1 MPEILVLFALLPIA
15 AATGWFAAR
24 KSSARGQKRT
34 ATLSSD
40 YFRGLNYLLNEQ
52 PDKAIE
58 VFLEIAEINQDTIE
72 THLALG
78 NLFRRRGEMDKA
90 IRFHKHIMTRP
101 NLSDEQRSQAL
112 LELGEDYM
120 RAGLLDRAERLFSEL
135 LELDPGAPVPAR
147 QLLDI
152 YQQEKDW
159 DKAIA
164 NARHLADDNGRR
176 DELIAQF
183 HCELARQALEAADLD
198 TCRKYLR
205 QARRYDPRN
214 PRARLLEGDLAW
226 TEEHWSAAAEH
237 YRRACELDSD
247 VAPLSIERIV
257 DCHRRLDAL
266 EALEG
271 WLEDL
276 VERSRMTTPILTLA
290 RLKAERSE
298 QQAAEFL
305 LDQVARRPT
314 VRGLEYLMTL
324 LNQQGVSLDQV
335 GPELIR
341 ELMQRLLEG
350 QPRYRCRHCGF
361 SGNAYHWL
369 CPSCRRWNMTRA
381 ISGVLGE

>member
-24 KSSARGQKRT
+24 RSGARGGRKT
-34 ATLSSD
+34 STLSSD

-58 VFLEIAEINQDTIE
+58 VFLEIAEINQDTVE

-120 RAGLLDRAERLFSEL
+120 RAGLLDRAERLFTEL
-135 LELDPGAPVPAR
+135 LEHHPGARVPAR

-159 DKAIA
+159 HKAIE
-164 NARHLADDNGRR
+164 NARHLADENGRR

-183 HCELARQALEAADLD
+183 HCELARSALEVSDLD
-198 TCRKYLR
+198 ACRKYLR

-226 TEEHWSAAAEH
+226 TERHWSAAAEH
-237 YRRACELDSD
+237 YRRACELDPD
-247 VAPLSIERIV
+247 VALASMDRIV
-257 DCHRRLDAL
+257 DCHRRLEAMEGL
-266 EALEG
+266 ED
-271 WLEDL
+271 WLEQL
-276 VERSRMTTPILTLA
+276 IEQSRMTTPILTLA
-290 RLKAERSE
+290 RLKAERDE
-298 QQAAEFL
+298 QAAVEFL
-305 LDQVARRPT
+305 LDQLARRPT

-324 LNQQGVSLDQV
+324 LNQQEVSLDQV

-341 ELMQRLLEG
+341 ELMQRLLDG

-361 SGNAYHWL
+361 GGNSYHWL
-369 CPSCRRWNMTRA
+369 CPSCRRWNTTRA

>member
-1 MPEILVLFALLPIA
+1 MLVLFALLPIA
-15 AATGWFAAR
+15 AATGWLAARGSAARGQR
-24 KSSARGQKRT
+24 KSS
-34 ATLSSD
+34 TLSSD

-101 NLSDEQRSQAL
+101 NLTDEQRSNAL

-135 LELDPGAPVPAR
+135 LEHDPGASVPAR

-159 DKAIA
+159 RQAIA

-183 HCELARQALEAADLD
+183 HCELARGALDASDLD
-198 TCRKYLR
+198 ACRKYLR

-226 TEEHWSAAAEH
+226 SEGRWSAAAED
-237 YRRACELDSD
+237 YCRACELDPD
-247 VAPLSIERIV
+247 VAPAAMDRIV
-257 DCHRRLDAL
+257 ECHRRLNTLEVLQEWL
-266 EALEG
+266 EALI
-271 WLEDL
+271 
-276 VERSRMTTPILTLA
+276 ERSRMTTPILTLA
-290 RLKAERSE
+290 RLKAEHSE
-298 QQAAEFL
+298 QRAVEFL
-305 LDQVARRPT
+305 LDQLARRPT

-369 CPSCRRWNMTRA
+369 CPSCRRWNTTRA